1 MVEDIFKEVREVL
14 EEGQEEII
22 ITKNSVYDTT
32 TKQFSLKI
40 PKSFALKSSIDK
52 NAEFVFV
59 FNQKKEETKQEI
71 NKSKLVI
78 YLKDGKNQKT
88 A

>member
-1 MVEDIFKEVREVL
+1 MAEDIFKEVREVL

-22 ITKNSVYDTT
+22 IAKNPLYDTN

-40 PKSFALKSSIDK
+40 PKSLALKSAIDK
-52 NAEFVFV
+52 NVEFVFV
-59 FNQKKEETKQEI
+59 FNQKKEETKQKI

-78 YLKDGKNQKT
+78 YLKDGES
-88 A
+88 

>member
-22 ITKNSVYDTT
+22 ILKNPIYDTT

-40 PKSFALKSSIDK
+40 PKSLALKSSINK
-52 NAEFVFV
+52 NKEFVFV
-59 FNQKKEETKQEI
+59 FNQKKEETKQKI

-78 YLKDGKNQKT
+78 YLKDGES
-88 A
+88 

>member
-1 MVEDIFKEVREVL
+1 MAEDIFKEVREVL
-14 EEGQEEII
+14 EEGQEEIVVI
-22 ITKNSVYDTT
+22 KHSVYDNT

-40 PKSFALKSSIDK
+40 PKSLALKSAIDK

-59 FNQKKEETKQEI
+59 FNQKKEETKQKI

-78 YLKDGKNQKT
+78 YLKDGKN
-88 A
+88 